1 MNKIKFY
8 HSLTFRLC
16 VYVFVCVSLVV
27 CGILFYWDCRIRVII
42 ENSVSNVI
50 ERLNIETAQRIRE
63 LLFSVEGLTES
74 LKRDVEENNL
84 TQDQIRKRM
93 RNMLSINPNLFYAS
107 SVTYLPGSYYGTNMS
122 LYSYWNGTNLVET
135 NLNSVQYD
143 YSQKKWFTEPL
154 KRNKPVWTEPYYD
167 LGGGGVVMT
176 TYSTP
181 FYTTDSEGNQVQ
193 AGVVTADLG
202 LAAFNEII
210 NHIRVY
216 VSGYAILISGNGE
229 LLVKNKKE
237 SVENQSE
244 EEKKRQKNLDKFLET
259 IKNSGF
265 GRLKN
270 YVTSEGDTIWM
281 YRARIEHSKW
291 SVLFIVREEEV
302 LEELSELRI
311 IAAQSLL
318 LGLALLLLVVLW
330 VSTKFTSPIISL
342 TAETGEIAK
351 GNLDIEI
358 IKYGNKNEVGLL
370 SHSIDNMRI
379 SLKDYIA
386 SLGETMAEKERI
398 TSELQ
403 IAKGIQNNFLVSD
416 FNISRF
422 DNIKIY
428 ALVEP
433 AKEVGGDLYTFF
445 KMDSKRLFFAVGDVS
460 GKGVPAALFMAVT
473 LTLMKGMQHQDMS
486 PARILKRVG
495 HELFLQNENT
505 MFVTVFCGI
514 LDIET
519 GLLVYSN
526 AGHLPPI
533 ILDKQ
538 GEARWLKLP
547 KGVVLGV
554 INYPVYEDK
563 QVQLLPGESIFVYT
577 DGVNEAMNKNQEL
590 FGEERLLETMKGCS
604 GLSPQELTQRVSSA
618 IREYTLGESQ
628 SDDITMLTLEYE
640 GPLYMKESGSLI
652 KDRTHYE

>member
-358 IKYGNKNEVGLL
+358 KKYGNKNEVGLL

-526 AGHLPPI
+526 AGHLTQYLLKKYDISTLDSILEMHTHGKPLGFIENATYQNKQISYSASDTI
-533 ILDKQ
+533 IL
-538 GEARWLKLP
+538 
-547 KGVVLGV
+547 
-554 INYPVYEDK
+554 
-563 QVQLLPGESIFVYT
+563 FT
-577 DGVNEAMNKNQEL
+577 DGITETFNQSEEEY
-590 FGEERLLETMKGCS
+590 GEERLKELLKNDYDNAKELLDDIVNETISFRGKT
-604 GLSPQELTQRVSSA
+604 PQF
-618 IREYTLGESQ
+618 
-628 SDDITMLTLEYE
+628 DDITLLVAR
-640 GPLYMKESGSLI
+640 LLN
-652 KDRTHYE
+652 